1 MTLLTRSLAF
11 GVAAGLLVSTA
22 DAGLVLRYN
31 FDDSTATDLSGNSNH
46 GTVGINI
53 FFTTDTPFGSGLAPG
68 TSSNPSGGDPTRVIA
83 VPTSATLEA
92 IDDHLSISFWMK
104 SNASDN
110 NNWVRIFQHG
120 TEGNDDRTWL
130 VNRYSN
136 TSDVNVRVDTVAGAG
151 GQYNQNIA
159 MGGTAAF
166 DGQWHH
172 VFYTLSNGQY
182 WEYVDGKLS
191 TSGTYKHGDG
201 LSNTRPLYIFGQN
214 NDGEYVGLLDDIA
227 IWDDPKGPAWPATIA
242 ALADWF
248 GVSLNDPGVAAVAS
262 LNILG
267 ATAEAGPRAWMYTN
281 QFAPP
286 MGGGSLSAGM
296 HYIGTDTVRYIIFQ
310 SDGAG
315 GWLGVRDLPEPSTW
329 ALALAGLAA
338 LAGWHFASSRRC
350 RGQ

>member
-1 MTLLTRSLAF
+1 MKLFIRCLALT
-11 GVAAGLLVSTA
+11 VLVGPFVSQAEAT
-22 DAGLVLRYN
+22 LVLRYN

-46 GTVGINI
+46 GTVGSNI
-53 FFTTDTPFGSGLAPG
+53 FFTTDTPFGGGLAAG
-68 TSSNPSGGDPTRVIA
+68 TSSNPGGGDSTRVIA
-83 VPTSATLEA
+83 TPTSSSLEA
-92 IDDHLSISFWMK
+92 INNHLSISFWMK
-104 SNASDN
+104 SKASDN

-120 TEGNDDRTWL
+120 TEADGARTWL
-130 VNRYSN
+130 VDRYWD
-136 TSDVNVRVDTVAGAG
+136 TSDVNVRVDTVASAG

-159 MGGTAAF
+159 VGGTATF

-201 LSNTRPLYIFGQN
+201 LGNTRPLYIFGRN

-310 SDGAG
+310 SDGTG

-329 ALALAGLAA
+329 VLALAGLVA
-338 LAGWHFASSRRC
+338 LAGIGYRRSN
-350 RGQ
+350 RK